1 MIELQNHPWPVAPR
15 IPIYLVALSGS
26 LFLIYSIFWIDVTRL
41 SDYENYLQYAIEFQ
55 EKSWGELGFV
65 EFFSFAQI
73 KFFGSLGNEVSIGLQ
88 KLYVLNAIIAAIGL
102 FGLSV
107 KYAQTFSGVFLVYVL
122 YGPLMS
128 YVTLRATPAYLLVA
142 WFVLMEKGAF
152 RKFILML
159 IAAFYHVTAVVPAVL
174 VAGVNFLKLSGWLN
188 PENNNSNPTIFIIS
202 IFFLGICIELM
213 WMLGFGDIIVSLVLE
228 LTTGAG
234 KFQEYLESA
243 SMYRTP
249 AHFGYFVFVLLATC
263 FYLYLTS
270 GFVDNLWW
278 VIVLALVSFIFLSI
292 SPVVAYRFSIFFLL
306 PVFLTFPKTKN
317 SQENFLNYSI
327 IFTGLIIG
335 IVQSLKLV
343 VD

>member
-1 MIELQNHPWPVAPR
+1 MIEIQNHPWPVAPR
-15 IPIYLVALSGS
+15 IPIYLAALSGS
-26 LFLIYSIFWIDVTRL
+26 LFLIYSIFWIDVARL

-55 EKSWGELGFV
+55 EKSWGELGLV

-88 KLYVLNAIIAAIGL
+88 KLYVLNATIAAIGL

-142 WFVLMEKGAF
+142 WFILMKQGVF
-152 RKFILML
+152 RKFILIL
-159 IAAFYHVTAVVPAVL
+159 IAVFYHVTAVVPAVL
-174 VAGVNFLKLSGWLN
+174 VAGVNFLKPSDWLN
-188 PENNNSNPTIFIIS
+188 SENKNSNSSIFIIS

-213 WMLGFGDIIVSLVLE
+213 WMLGFGDIVVRFVLE

-278 VIVLALVSFIFLSI
+278 VIVFALVSFIFLSV

-317 SQENFLNYSI
+317 PREHFLNYSI
-327 IFTGLIIG
+327 IFIGSIIG
-335 IVQSLKLV
+335 IVQSLKLFT
-343 VD
+343 D

>member
-1 MIELQNHPWPVAPR
+1 MIEIQTHPWPVPPR
-15 IPIYLVALSGS
+15 IAIYLGALSGS
-26 LFLIYSIFWIDVTRL
+26 LLLIYSIFWIDIAQL
-41 SDYENYLQYAIEFQ
+41 SDYENYLQFAIEFQ
-55 EKSWGELGFV
+55 EKSWEELGFV

-73 KFFGSLGNEVSIGLQ
+73 KFFGSLGNEVSVGLQ
-88 KLYVLNAIIAAIGL
+88 KLYIVNAIIAAIGL

-107 KYAQTFSGVFLVYVL
+107 KYAQTFSGVSLVYVL

-142 WFVLMEKGAF
+142 WFVLMRQGTF
-152 RKFILML
+152 RKFILMF
-159 IAAFYHVTAVVPAVL
+159 IAVFYHVTAVVPAVL
-174 VAGVNFLKLSGWLN
+174 VAGVNFFKSSDTGDLGSKKYS
-188 PENNNSNPTIFIIS
+188 IFVIS

-213 WMLGFGDIIVSLVLE
+213 WIFGIGDIVVHLVLQ
-228 LTTGAG
+228 LITGAG

-263 FYLYLTS
+263 FYLHLTS
-270 GFVDNLWW
+270 GLLGYLWW
-278 VIVLALVSFIFLSI
+278 VIILALVTFIFLSI

-317 SQENFLNYSI
+317 LPEHFLNYSI
-327 IFTGLIIG
+327 IFTGSVIG
-335 IVQSLKLV
+335 IVQSLKLFA
-343 VD
+343 D